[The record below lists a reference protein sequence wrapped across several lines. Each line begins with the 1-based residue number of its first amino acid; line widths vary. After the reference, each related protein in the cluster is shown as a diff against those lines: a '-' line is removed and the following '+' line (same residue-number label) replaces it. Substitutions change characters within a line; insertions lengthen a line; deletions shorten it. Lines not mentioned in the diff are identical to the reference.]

1 MSSDLFK
8 IMKLLSIFILYKENE
23 KKIKILQNEFHMD
36 SISRSQRK
44 QYDYYKIINL
54 NK

>member
-1 MSSDLFK
+1 
-8 IMKLLSIFILYKENE
+8 MKLLAIFILYKENE
-23 KKIKILQNEFHMD
+23 NEVKILQNEFNLD
-36 SISRSQRK
+36 SISRFKRG